1 MSRSSRCVS
10 RARTRAPPLVLARCR
25 PAAAAGHSSSDI
37 EKTQW
42 TPSNIVQQ
50 TMPNHANL
58 CMLPRCIVTP
68 CLAPIAH
75 ALFVPC
81 MHAILGRLHLTTI
94 SCQAMTKLHCHNA
107 EVQQMKAHQ
116 SVASGAAAGT
126 AFGSTAFFGG
136 IFGSGGGACTRPT
149 HLQMSPGLKKA
160 LMYHDICQKQHP
172 ERDQTAAHSQPSAWN
187 PTPVLIASAISATNS
202 CKCVV
207 KFHLFHIIMPLGNG
221 IAWHALLGPHV
232 SDLLLQRPGHG
243 LGLHLGKVQCTHTHI
258 MRVGASIVSWEV
270 SLCGQRNNRL
280 RGRLIILHGDDLFD
294 LCHILHEPHVTHHEC
309 NHQMMSNYDETIH

>member
-10 RARTRAPPLVLARCR
+10 RARTRAPPLVLALCR
-25 PAAAAGHSSSDI
+25 PEAAAGHGSSDI
-37 EKTQW
+37 EKAQW

-58 CMLPRCIVTP
+58 CMLPRCIAR
-68 CLAPIAH
+68 APIAR
-75 ALFVPC
+75 ALFVPW

-107 EVQQMKAHQ
+107 EVEQMKAHQ

-149 HLQMSPGLKKA
+149 HLQMSPGLKKP

-221 IAWHALLGPHV
+221 IAWHDLLGPDV
-232 SDLLLQRPGHG
+232 SDLLLRRPGHG